1 MKDHHKT
8 NLKLQIGR
16 LLITPPPYPDENLR
30 GYVVRLAES
39 NGYDPPHVFY
49 KALVGAIF
57 DTQRPEKFYSFLE
70 TNRYRQL
77 CPVTGVQAEVFN
89 QIEARRRVI
98 NKWAKV
104 RCLKYCA
111 ACLQEKP
118 YYRLLWNHEFYCV
131 CHMHKTILIDTCPG
145 CENLIDWE
153 NNKICQCRCSYDLRN
168 SSALPAHPEAILIS
182 QRIATLSG
190 LREATNNAPLQDKR
204 ATLKKFCD
212 VLSLMV
218 GLRSDLLN
226 VGRLCEND
234 RNPKYHEVITTSF
247 KLLQD
252 WPHSFNHLITDLIE
266 ADPQKVLHC
275 LDRYRSNSISDIA
288 LVIWEWRTFIKNK
301 WPEQK
306 SLKKKTAKVVI
317 YNRDAQGGKR
327 FNHGNPL
334 AHHIRVSEEWIR
346 QKLAEANFP
355 VPYVQ
360 RSENLYE
367 INAPA
372 LQGYLNEFAIPY
384 SVEVINK
391 QFQIPQNLIL
401 KLVASGLFEI
411 PCFFEVKSKS
421 EPRFDILPIN
431 ALFSEIQR
439 HARKGL
445 PSDEVKGV
453 TLSEA
458 IELISRYF
466 LCPIRFI
473 DDIRKG
479 RIRPFIDDQQSIS
492 KGTLFY
498 FSLSE
503 LSAYANSLGHNVTFG
518 NDKNHFLQQL
528 QPPPNSDNS
537 IAEVQQTWVRRA
549 ALFLEKRQKIH
560 RVHRNLDYENFMQ
573 VAMRIF
579 GSSCK
584 KNSLSGI
591 PKNLRVLKNN
601 EAEFSEDVEQIF
613 LDSMCDQSRLP

>member
-1 MKDHHKT
+1 MREHHKT
-8 NLKLQIGR
+8 NPKNHLRR
-16 LLITPPPYPDENLR
+16 LLVTPPPYPDENLR

-49 KALVGAIF
+49 KALVGPKF
-57 DTQRPEKFYSFLE
+57 VTQRPEKFYSFLE
-70 TNRYRQL
+70 ANRYRQL
-77 CPVTGVQAEVFN
+77 CSVTEVQAKVFD

-104 RCLKYCA
+104 SFLKYCA

-131 CHMHKTILIDTCPG
+131 CHIHKTILIDTCPG

-190 LREATNNAPLQDKR
+190 LRQATNNEPLQDKR

-212 VLSLMV
+212 VLSMMV
-218 GLRSDLLN
+218 ELRSDLLN

-234 RNPKYHEVITTSF
+234 RNPRHHEVITAAY

-275 LDRYRSNSISDIA
+275 LDRYRSNSFSDIA
-288 LVIWEWRTFIKNK
+288 LVIWEWRTFIKKK

-317 YNRDAQGGKR
+317 YDRDVQEGKR
-327 FNHGNPL
+327 FNHGTPF
-334 AHHIRVSEEWIR
+334 AHHIRISEEWIE
-346 QKLAEANFP
+346 QKLAEVNFP

-367 INAPA
+367 INAPV
-372 LQGYLNEFAIPY
+372 LQAYLNEFAIPY
-384 SVEVINK
+384 SVEVINR
-391 QFQIPQNLIL
+391 QFQIPQDLIL
-401 KLVASGLFEI
+401 KLAASGLFEI
-411 PCFFEVKSKS
+411 PCFVEVKSKS
-421 EPRFDILPIN
+421 EPRFNILPIN
-431 ALFSEIQR
+431 AFFSEIQR

-458 IELISRYF
+458 IELLSRYF
-466 LCPIRFI
+466 VCPIRFI
-473 DDIRKG
+473 DDVRNG
-479 RIRPFIDDQQSIS
+479 RILPFTDDQQCIS

-498 FSLSE
+498 FYLSE
-503 LSAYANSLGHNVTFG
+503 LSAYANSLGHNVILG
-518 NDKNHFLQQL
+518 SNKNHFLQQL
-528 QPPPNSDNS
+528 QNSPNSDNS
-537 IAEVQQTWVRRA
+537 TAEVHQTWFRKG
-549 ALFLEKRQKIH
+549 ALFLEERQKIH
-560 RVHRNLDYENFMQ
+560 RVSRNLDYENFIH
-573 VAMRIF
+573 VAMQIF
-579 GSSCK
+579 GSSCQK
-584 KNSLSGI
+584 PSEI
-591 PKNLRVLKNN
+591 RPNLRV
-601 EAEFSEDVEQIF
+601 Q
-613 LDSMCDQSRLP
+613 